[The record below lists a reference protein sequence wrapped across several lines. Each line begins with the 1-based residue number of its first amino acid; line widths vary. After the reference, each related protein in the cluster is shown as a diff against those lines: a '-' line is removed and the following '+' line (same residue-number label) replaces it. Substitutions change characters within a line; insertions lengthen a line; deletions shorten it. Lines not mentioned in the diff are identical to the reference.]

1 MSNDEE
7 RCDMTGLAGEENPED
22 GIEDALWRER
32 QECLEAEEIPRK
44 RAGAHNRKSRKL
56 WR

>member
-56 WR
+56 WQ